1 MNFMPPKIRHDVIE
15 TRVIYRGRYKSNE
28 IIVCVTVYR
37 LIV

>member
-1 MNFMPPKIRHDVIE
+1 MNFMPHKIRHVIE